1 MFIIYIFLTVLIVLA
16 IINIVMISRSS
27 KDEHESEKLSVV
39 SQQMQDMGNA
49 NEKMRS
55 SVEQN
60 LERMH
65 QSGQNQFREAREVIN
80 EISQKS
86 ERLIDHVNKQLGNL
100 DKTNQRIVDFSQ
112 QLQDLQDILRNPKQ
126 RGVLGEF
133 ILEHVL
139 SNVLPPDT
147 FQMQYAFSNGE
158 IVDAVVFAKDKMIPI
173 DSKFSLENYE
183 RIINA
188 GENDNITALQKEFR
202 QDLKKRIDETS
213 KYVRPEENTT
223 EFAFMFIPSEA
234 IYYDLLVNRVGDV
247 NMIEYAFRDKQV
259 VIVSPTSFLAYLQTV
274 LQGLRALEIEE
285 NAKDIKVRVEQLN
298 KHWLTFETYIGKLG
312 KTLGTTVSHFNRA
325 YSELGK
331 IDKDVMRIT
340 QREDRQIEVEQVD
353 KPSLTEE

>member
-1 MFIIYIFLTVLIVLA
+1 MTIIYIFLAILIVLA
-16 IINIVMISRSS
+16 IVIIILLLNTKKELQGGEKFGAISQQLH
-27 KDEHESEKLSVV
+27 DIGNESER
-39 SQQMQDMGNA
+39 
-49 NEKMRS
+49 MRV

-65 QSGQNQFREAREVIN
+65 RSSDNQFKEAREVIS

-86 ERLIDHVNKQLGNL
+86 ERLIEHVNKQLGNL

-133 ILEHVL
+133 ILENVL
-139 SNVLPPDT
+139 SNVLPPDS
-147 FQMQYAFSNGE
+147 FQLQYAFESGE
-158 IVDAVVFAKDKMIPI
+158 IVDAVVFAKDKIIPI

-188 GENDNITALQKEFR
+188 GENDNLSALHKEFK
-202 QDLKKRIDETS
+202 QDLKKRIDETA
-213 KYVRPEENTT
+213 KYIKPEENTT

-234 IYYDLLVNRVGDV
+234 IYYDLLVNKIGDI
-247 NMIEYAFRDKQV
+247 NMIEYAFRDKHV

-285 NAKDIKVRVEQLN
+285 NAKNIKTRVEQLS
-298 KHWLTFETYIGKLG
+298 KHWLTFETYIGKMG
-312 KTLGTTVSHFNRA
+312 KTLTTTVNHFNRA

-340 QREDRQIEVEQVD
+340 QREEKEIEVEKVD
-353 KPSLTEE
+353 RPILTDE

>member
-1 MFIIYIFLTVLIVLA
+1 MVIYIFLSILIILA
-16 IINIVMISRSS
+16 IVNIIFILRSNNNAGGS
-27 KDEHESEKLSVV
+27 DEQVGAM
-39 SQQMQDMGNA
+39 SQQLNNIGES
-49 NEKMRS
+49 NERMRM

-65 QSGQNQFREAREVIN
+65 KAGQNQFREAREVIG
-80 EISQKS
+80 EISQRS
-86 ERLIDHVNKQLGNL
+86 ERLMDNVNKRLGEL
-100 DKTNQRIVDFSQ
+100 DKTNQRIVDFSG

-147 FQMQYAFSNGE
+147 FKMQYAFSDGE
-158 IVDAVVFAKDKMIPI
+158 IVDAVVFAKDKIIPI

-188 GENDNITALQKEFR
+188 GENDNITELNKQFR
-202 QDLKKRIDETS
+202 NDLKNRIDETS
-213 KYVRPEENTT
+213 KYIRPDENTT

-234 IYYDLLVNRVGDV
+234 IYYDLLVNRVGDI
-247 NMIEYAFRDKQV
+247 NMIEYAFRDKHV

-285 NAKDIKVRVEQLN
+285 NAKDIKMRVEKLN
-298 KHWLTFETYIGKLG
+298 KHWLTFEVYVNKMGKQLQ
-312 KTLGTTVSHFNRA
+312 TTVNHFNKA
-325 YSELGK
+325 YGELGK

-340 QREDRQIEVEQVD
+340 ERENREIEVEEVD
-353 KPSLTEE
+353 KPNLEIN

>member
-1 MFIIYIFLTVLIVLA
+1 MLIIYIFLTVLIILA

-39 SQQMQDMGNA
+39 SQQLQDMGNA

-60 LERMH
+60 LDRMH
-65 QSGQNQFREAREVIN
+65 QSGQNQFRETREVIN
-80 EISQKS
+80 DISQKS
-86 ERLIDHVNKQLGNL
+86 ERLIEQVNKQLGNL

-247 NMIEYAFRDKQV
+247 NMIEYAFRDKNV

-285 NAKDIKVRVEQLN
+285 NAKDIKIRVEQLN

-340 QREDRQIEVEQVD
+340 QREDRQIEVDQVD
-353 KPSLTEE
+353 KPSLTED